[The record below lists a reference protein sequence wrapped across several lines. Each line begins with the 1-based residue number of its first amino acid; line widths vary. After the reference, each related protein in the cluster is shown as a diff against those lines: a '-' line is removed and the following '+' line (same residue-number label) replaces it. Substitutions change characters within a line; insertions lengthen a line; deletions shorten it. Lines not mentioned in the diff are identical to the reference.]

1 MVPSYWWENRVAD
14 SELCLQLK
22 EVLLQLRILEE
33 TFSLFSLTLYLTR
46 IMFSCVIYSSL
57 KNVFLFIFNY
67 MSFFKRI
74 IVSK

>member
-33 TFSLFSLTLYLTR
+33 TFSLFSLTLYLTQGL
-46 IMFSCVIYSSL
+46 C
-57 KNVFLFIFNY
+57 FLVSFILP
-67 MSFFKRI
+67 
-74 IVSK
+74 